1 MLYINLIFSK
11 GMVVTKFSAFPELTT
26 DRLLLRQMTTNDA
39 GVIFR
44 LRSDKEVMKYIDRP
58 LTESIEDAIKWI
70 EMINESMQN
79 EEGVSWA
86 ICLKEDPTT
95 LIGSIGFWRMQ
106 KQHYRAEIGYL
117 LHPSFHGKG
126 FMSEAINKAVEF
138 GFEKMKLHSIEAI
151 IDPRNKASAK
161 ALEKTGFNKE
171 AHFKENYYWNG
182 VFCDTAIYS
191 KISPVKKPVLD
202 L

>member
-1 MLYINLIFSK
+1 
-11 GMVVTKFSAFPELTT
+11 MVVTKFSAFPELTT
-26 DRLLLRQMTTNDA
+26 DRLSLRQMTTNDA
-39 GVIFR
+39 GAIFR

-70 EMINESMQN
+70 DMVNEAMLN
-79 EEGVSWA
+79 EEGVPWA

-126 FMSEAINKAVEF
+126 YMPEAIEKVVDF
-138 GFEKMKLHSIEAI
+138 GFTIMNLHSIEGV

-161 ALEKTGFNKE
+161 ALEKTGFVKE

-182 VFCDTAIYS
+182 VFCDSAIYS
-191 KISPVKKPVLD
+191 KLSPVKKPVLD
-202 L
+202 LQ